1 MKGVNGLFGY
11 IRISKGELKVKEY
24 ELYRGVYCS
33 LCKVLGKNYGL
44 WSRFTLNYDFT
55 FLSLLN
61 MSLKDGCDEFTQK
74 CCPFNPLKK
83 CQFCND
89 VSNFDMPSAAAMIMS
104 YYKLLDNIE
113 DEKGLKKFLFWL
125 LKPLFKSAN
134 KKAKQKYPLIEEIVS
149 DYIKTQ
155 SQLEKENCN
164 DIDRAA
170 DPTAKALSMILSLC
184 SEDDVQKRILERVG
198 YCIGRY
204 IYILDAACD
213 YNEDFKKK
221 SYNVLLDT
229 EKEELSKEDKENISK
244 QLYFCINEASKAF
257 ELLDLKKFK
266 SILGNIIYLGM
277 EETFKKELKI

>member
-170 DPTAKALSMILSLC
+170 DPTAKALSKILMFCGDTNS
-184 SEDDVQKRILERVG
+184 QKRVLERMG
-198 YCIGRY
+198 YCLGRY
-204 IYILDAACD
+204 IYLLDAYCD
-213 YNEDFKKK
+213 LE
-221 SYNVLLDT
+221 
-229 EKEELSKEDKENISK
+229 EDKRKNRYNCLKNKETN
-244 QLYFCINEASKAF
+244 QLKEYIKSQIYFCINETTKAF
-257 ELLDLKKFK
+257 ELLEVKKYK
-266 SILGNIIYLGM
+266 HILGNILYLGL
-277 EETFKKELKI
+277 EDTALKELEK